1 MGPGVRNV
9 ARLCVFIAASGTF
22 RLVFGKLNLFPSYL
36 LKPFSAEF
44 KLKCCFVKFAQ
55 LADFLKAL
63 MGILTN
69 V

>member
-1 MGPGVRNV
+1 MGPCVRNV

-36 LKPFSAEF
+36 VFSTEF
-44 KLKCCFVKFAQ
+44 KLKCCFVKLAQ
-55 LADFLKAL
+55 LADLLKAL
-63 MGILTN
+63 MYILTN